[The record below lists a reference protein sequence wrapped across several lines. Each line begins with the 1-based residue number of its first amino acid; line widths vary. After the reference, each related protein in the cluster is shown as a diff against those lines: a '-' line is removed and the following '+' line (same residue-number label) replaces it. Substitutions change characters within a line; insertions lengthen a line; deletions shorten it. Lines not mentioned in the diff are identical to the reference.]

1 MEIDERQPGY
11 QCLSMRLRR
20 PVHELMKNLASERGL
35 RAAEFYVQTVG
46 TFIRDDLQTCRHI
59 FAVENDA
66 AHVTIIVPIEFAK
79 AVRQAAHDRCVSAN
93 ELIYTA
99 VCHKVDELS
108 ERAA

>member
-1 MEIDERQPGY
+1 
-11 QCLSMRLRR
+11 
-20 PVHELMKNLASERGL
+20 MKDLASERGL
-35 RAAEFYVQTVG
+35 RAADFYTQTVE
-46 TFIRDDLQTCRHI
+46 TFIRDELPTCRYI

-66 AHVTIIVPIEFAK
+66 VHITINIPSEFART
-79 AVRQAAHDRCVSAN
+79 VRQAARDRRVSAN